1 MWQSRFKTAAED
13 RLAELKGL
21 RTSVGGMLP
30 LIIKS
35 IRDGKNPQVLCSSK
49 KQLHAIFSVVEQA
62 FTTEGV
68 VMRDFFTITGETSKD
83 DRVAANAAAEGKA
96 ASQLGFGAIF
106 TTSAVGGGLN
116 FQITR
121 EVFAFI
127 FRNLADAQQVWQTYL
142 RSRNLEHIYVA
153 TWSLANLWDSRLYDS
168 FRAVTDYTEWMVKAR
183 RARLCASRTQSQPPP
198 AAAPPRAVLSARRSL
213 APPVF

>member
-1 MWQSRFKTAAED
+1 MI
-13 RLAELKGL
+13 KGL
-21 RTSVGGMLP
+21 VY
-30 LIIKS
+30 
-35 IRDGKNPQVLCSSK
+35 
-49 KQLHAIFSVVEQA
+49 
-62 FTTEGV
+62 GV
-68 VMRDFFTITGETSKD
+68 
-83 DRVAANAAAEGKA
+83 
-96 ASQLGFGAIF
+96 

-142 RSRNLEHIYVA
+142 RSRNLEHIYIA

-198 AAAPPRAVLSARRSL
+198 AAARWLECKTKSCSSCILTRLPGRPRARRCGRNCRGRRRCRGGGGRRARRGGRRL
-213 APPVF
+213 GLHVR